1 MILFLIIFCPKTLSM
16 IVPSEII
23 ENDIV
28 KVLVNEDGVE
38 DEMYGIVGMNTGNTI
53 GLRYLNPT
61 ELFYKSACVY
71 ELEHETL

>member
-1 MILFLIIFCPKTLSM
+1 M

-53 GLRYLNPT
+53 GLRYLIPLNS
-61 ELFYKSACVY
+61 FIRVHVY
-71 ELEHETL
+71 TN

>member
-1 MILFLIIFCPKTLSM
+1 M

-53 GLRYLNPT
+53 GLRYLIPPNS
-61 ELFYKSACVY
+61 FIRVHVY
-71 ELEHETL
+71 TN